1 MRLAREIGIIGALVT
16 FAISPSTN
24 LDPINLPKFVV
35 LFVGAGYLLS
45 NFKLIVNRYKSG
57 TKSYKVFILTVI
69 SFVIFQFL
77 GLFLSG
83 ESLTTQ
89 IFGVFGRNT
98 GFLTYLALS
107 ILLLFASTLESL
119 IQVREAVK
127 YFVFVMLFELFYG
140 YIQLANLDPFDWKN
154 QYNRVIGTLGNPN
167 FSSAMFGIA
176 ASALVPFVFQR
187 STRIRMRIGICFAF
201 IAFASL
207 TIFTRSW
214 QGTALILFSLS
225 LYLLVF
231 LRTHQKT
238 KQLSYVLLATYP
250 AFMVLSY
257 LGFQGQGPLG
267 EILKKPTFAIRV
279 DYWRAAIKMIYDHP
293 FFGVGAD
300 HFGNWF
306 RLVRDEETVNRIG
319 QNVSTNSSHNL
330 ILDIMANTG
339 LISGL
344 LYLVMISLIL
354 LKSTLRLWNIKSLDN
369 KLYLSVLIGWL
380 AYQIQ
385 SLISINQIGVG
396 VWGWIATGLMAAM
409 VLNENN
415 FSIEMASDGK
425 GKKISEGKSK
435 KSSELLDSSRPLF
448 SRLIITPI
456 FILIAVVPL
465 IADAKVITALKQGN
479 IDKLYTAV
487 TSYPSDPSRLA
498 FATQAF
504 AQNKLPEYSLKTARY
519 AVTSFPN
526 DYVSWQL
533 LSQVANSEAEYKKAL
548 ANMKRLD
555 PLFDAKGK

>member
-45 NFKLIVNRYKSG
+45 NFKLIVDRYKSG
-57 TKSYKVFILTVI
+57 MKSYKVFILAVI

-176 ASALVPFVFQR
+176 ASALIPFVFQR

-201 IAFASL
+201 IAFALL

-250 AFMVLSY
+250 AFMILSY

-267 EILKKPTFAIRV
+267 EILRKPTFAIRV
-279 DYWRAAIKMIYDHP
+279 DYWRAAVKMIYDHP

-339 LISGL
+339 LISGVI
-344 LYLVMISLIL
+344 YLVMISLIL
-354 LKSTLRLWNIKSLDN
+354 FKSILGLWNLKSLDN

-396 VWGWIATGLMAAM
+396 VWGWITTGLLATM

-415 FSIEMASDGK
+415 FRVEMASDGK
-425 GKKISEGKSK
+425 SK
-435 KSSELLDSSRPLF
+435 KSGEFIDPSRPLF
-448 SRLIITPI
+448 SRLIITPV

-465 IADAKVITALKQGN
+465 IADAKVISALKQGN

-519 AVTSFPN
+519 AVASFPN

-533 LSQVANSEAEYKKAL
+533 LSQVANSEAEYKNAL